1 MNRIEKTLVGAAV
14 AFVLVAMGC
23 SHKVRMT
30 PATSVPAAVGVAKI
44 KKDSNGN
51 PIVDLKVQ
59 HLARPDSLTPP
70 ESVYIVWIQPRGGQ
84 VMKQGQLR
92 VDDNLQGEFKTSAPS
107 KNFDIF
113 VTAENG
119 PNVTQPTGP
128 EVLRQTITE
137 S

>member
-1 MNRIEKTLVGAAV
+1 MNRIERTLVGAAV
-14 AFVLVAMGC
+14 ALVLLATGC

-30 PATSVPAAVGVAKI
+30 PATSVPAAVGTAKI
-44 KKDSNGN
+44 KKDKNGN
-51 PIVDLKVQ
+51 TVVDLKVQ

-70 ESVYIVWIQPRGGQ
+70 QSVYIVWIQPRGGQ
-84 VMKQGQLR
+84 VVKEGQLR
-92 VDDNLQGEFKTSAPS
+92 VDDNLQGEFKTPAPAR
-107 KNFDIF
+107 NFDIF

-128 EVLRQTITE
+128 EVLRQTITQ